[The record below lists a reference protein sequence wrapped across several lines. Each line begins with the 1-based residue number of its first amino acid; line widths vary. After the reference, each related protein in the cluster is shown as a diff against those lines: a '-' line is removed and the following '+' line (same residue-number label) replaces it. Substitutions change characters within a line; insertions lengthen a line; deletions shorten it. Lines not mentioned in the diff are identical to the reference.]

1 MTTVVQ
7 VGSTAPTARELL
19 KLADGSGR
27 SWTDFDAAWYR
38 RTYPQVLAALR
49 KPTDAAALAHYLDHG
64 QQQGLS
70 PNPFFDEPYFLR
82 MHPGAANAIRE
93 GGAKSGFDFYCR
105 NLGRHRRPHW
115 LFDQAWYRKQ
125 YDDLTDETLADNG
138 LVNGYD
144 HFLRHGSREGRS
156 GSPFFDP
163 LVYRA
168 SLPAREVAAAEAA
181 GWYLHCID
189 RLHARSGPE
198 RESSVY
204 FDPVWY
210 LKTYE
215 AVAQAVAGGE
225 LLSALHHYL
234 SNDTP
239 TQFDPRPEFSEK
251 FYLKL
256 YPDILKAID
265 AGNIRNGYHHFLAN
279 GVFERRVPSEA
290 VDLAYY
296 TDTYRSVRDDV
307 QQGIA
312 RDAFAHYL
320 SIGRA
325 QGLHAA
331 APPEEKYTE
340 GQAKTLFRQRAAALV
355 PLFARRPL
363 DFSCAGAPV
372 LSVVMVLHDR
382 FALTLQAL
390 ASLRANFA
398 GPIDLIL
405 VDSGSTDETV
415 HIERCVHGATV
426 LRFDINIGFLRGSN
440 AGLQGA
446 VADTVLFLNNDLELA
461 HDAIRAALDRLTSDA
476 RIGAVG
482 GKVVRTHGRLQEAGC
497 IIWRDGATLGYLR
510 DGSPTAPEANFVRD
524 VDFCSGVFL
533 MVRGD
538 LLRELDGFA
547 DDFAPSYYEDVDL
560 CVRIH
565 QAGYRV
571 VYDPSVVVHHL
582 EYGSASS
589 ARASEAEMSRARQTF
604 IARNQDYLL
613 TRRIADP
620 KEVVVARSADTPRH
634 RVLFIEDNV
643 PLRVIGSGFVR
654 SNDVISVMAE
664 IGCHVTVFPILPNAF
679 DLATIYAD
687 MPDTVE
693 VMFNK
698 TLDDLAPFL
707 ESRAAYYDTIWVART
722 HNLDRIRPI
731 LGRLTNRPRIILDTE
746 AIVALRAAAQAELS
760 GDGTDFDLD
769 GAIRK
774 EFSNATVCQGI
785 VAVSE
790 REAEKLRTLGFTDV
804 SVIGHARALTPTPR
818 RFADRAGMLFVGAI
832 HNVDSPNYD
841 SLCWFVDEVLPLVQ
855 AVLGWETRLTIAGY
869 MADGVTLER
878 FRDHPRISLRGPM
891 PDMAPLYDAHRLFVA
906 PTRYAAGT
914 PYKVHE
920 AASYGLPIVASDLLR
935 RQTGWEDGRELLAAP
950 TTDPKRFAEQIIALH
965 GDRVRWQRIRDAA
978 LARLVAENGR
988 ERYVTALREILG

>member
-1 MTTVVQ
+1 MTTAVQ
-7 VGSTAPTARELL
+7 TGSTAPSARELL
-19 KLADGSGR
+19 KLANGPRR

-38 RTYPQVLAALR
+38 RTYPQVLAALPDR
-49 KPTDAAALAHYLDHG
+49 TDAALLAHYLDHG
-64 QQQGLS
+64 QQQGFS

-82 MHPGAANAIRE
+82 MHPGAANAVRE
-93 GGAKSGFDFYCR
+93 GGARSGYDFYCR

-115 LFDQAWYRKQ
+115 LFDQALYRKQ
-125 YDDLTDETLADNG
+125 YDDLTDETLVEHG
-138 LVNGYD
+138 LINGYD

-156 GSPFFDP
+156 GSPFFDK

-168 SLPAREVAAAEAA
+168 SLPAREASKAEAA
-181 GWYLHCID
+181 GWFLDYID
-189 RLHARSGPE
+189 RLHARSLPE
-198 RESSVY
+198 HASSIY

-210 LKTYE
+210 LQTYE
-215 AVAQAVAGGE
+215 AVAKAVAAGE
-225 LLSALHHYL
+225 FLSALHHYL
-234 SNDTP
+234 ANDTP
-239 TQFDPRPEFSEK
+239 MQFDPLPEFSEK

-256 YPDILKAID
+256 YPDILKAAD

-296 TDTYRSVRDDV
+296 IDTHRSVRDDLQHNV
-307 QQGIA
+307 A

-331 APPEEKYTE
+331 APPEERYTE
-340 GQAKTLFRQRAAALV
+340 GQAKTLFRQRAAGLV

-363 DFSCAGAPV
+363 DFSCAGVPV
-372 LSVVMVLHDR
+372 LSVVMVLHNR

-415 HIERCVHGATV
+415 QIERCVRGATV
-426 LRFDINIGFLRGSN
+426 LRFDMNIGFLRGSN

-446 VADTVLFLNNDLELA
+446 VTDTVLFLNNDLELA
-461 HDAIRAALDRLTSDA
+461 HDAIRAALDRLASDV

-497 IIWRDGATLGYLR
+497 YLR

-547 DDFAPSYYEDVDL
+547 DDFSPAYFEDVDL

-582 EYGSASS
+582 EYGSATS
-589 ARASEAEMSRARQTF
+589 ARASEAEMSRAHQTF
-604 IARNQDYLL
+604 IARNQDYL
-613 TRRIADP
+613 RSRHIADP
-620 KEVVVARSADTPRH
+620 KVVVFARSADTPPH
-634 RVLFIEDNV
+634 RVLFIEDTV

-664 IGCHVTVFPILPNAF
+664 IGCHVTVFPVLPNAF

-707 ESRAAYYDTIWVART
+707 ESRAAYYDTVWVART
-722 HNLDRIRPI
+722 HNLDRVRPI
-731 LGRLTNRPRIILDTE
+731 LERLAKQPRIILDTE

-760 GDGTDFDLD
+760 GDAKDFDLD
-769 GAIRK
+769 VAIRA
-774 EFSNATVCQGI
+774 EFANASVCQGI

-790 REAEKLRTLGFTDV
+790 REAEKLRSLGFADV

-818 RFADRAGMLFVGAI
+818 RFADRAGMLFIGAI

-855 AVLGWETRLTIAGY
+855 DVLGWETRLTIAGY
-869 MADGVTLER
+869 IADGVTLER

-891 PDMAPLYDAHRLFVA
+891 PDTAPLYDAHRVFVA

-920 AASYGLPIVASDLLR
+920 AASHGLPIVASDLLS
-935 RQTGWEDGRELLAAP
+935 RQTGWEDGRELLSAP
-950 TTDPKRFAEQIIALH
+950 TTDPKRFAEQIIALY